1 MKRREAFNIDTQ
13 EIIEFYTTAPLTFI
27 DVITEKISS
36 ETVVTNYKTMT
47 NAAGLIFPIKGVADV
62 QIEGE
67 NYRLEKGQ
75 IVHVG
80 PNLPIHRIIAS
91 DTKFEYAVIHFQL
104 AEGDNAK
111 FPLYNRHF
119 TLQVGEQIK
128 LMSMLQQLI
137 QNYLMRSHLSFL
149 QSKALF
155 LNILEEMLL
164 TIKMMDYQYK
174 KENITLIMEYIQENY
189 TKNMTVM
196 DIAKHFNMERRKL
209 AYLFE
214 KKMGVSP
221 NVYLTDLRI
230 QKSKI
235 LLRTSHLS
243 VKEIAEKVGY
253 TDYFYFSRV
262 FKKITGLSPSLF
274 RKYMN

>member
-1 MKRREAFNIDTQ
+1 MDTQ
-13 EIIEFYTTAPLTFI
+13 EIIEFYTTAPLTFL

-47 NAAGLIFPIKGVADV
+47 NAAGLIFPINGVADV
-62 QIEGE
+62 KIEGKS
-67 NYRLEKGQ
+67 YRLEKGQ
-75 IVHVG
+75 IIHAG
-80 PNLPIHRIIAS
+80 PNLSIQRTITS

-104 AEGDNAK
+104 SDGENSK

-119 TLQVGEQIK
+119 ALQVGEQLK
-128 LMSMLQQLI
+128 LMNLLQQLI
-137 QNYLMRSHLSFL
+137 QNYVMGSHLSFL

-155 LNILEEMLL
+155 FNILEEIILV
-164 TIKMMDYQYK
+164 IKMRDYQYK
-174 KENITLIMEYIQENY
+174 KENITLITEYMQENY

-196 DIAKHFNMERRKL
+196 DIANHFKMERRKL
-209 AYLFE
+209 SYLFE

-221 NVYLTDLRI
+221 NVYLTVLRI
-230 QKSKI
+230 QKSKV

-243 VKEIAEKVGY
+243 VKDIAEKVGY

-262 FKKITGLSPSLF
+262 FKKITGLSPSQF
-274 RKYMN
+274 RKHIN